1 MTREEMRLA
10 IKILEKEV
18 RNLIRAFGTERD
30 KDRAIE
36 LSNQIKTKSEKLGIL
51 KREYIEL
58 SMTDFKQNIKKKLR
72 L

>member
-36 LSNQIKTKSEKLGIL
+36 LSSQIKTKSEKLGIL

-58 SMTDFKQNIKKKLR
+58 STTDFKQNIKKKLR